1 METEPNWKFNF
12 QKLSFKPLET
22 CGGKEKFNIQIT
34 RKLKRL
40 AEMKISSCKKIDLGK
55 FYALY
60 FNILNKVI
68 IVYHIVNYTGLP
80 TNDET
85 SETTLKNSNCQFTY
99 T

>member
-1 METEPNWKFNF
+1 
-12 QKLSFKPLET
+12 
-22 CGGKEKFNIQIT
+22 
-34 RKLKRL
+34 
-40 AEMKISSCKKIDLGK
+40 MKISSCKKIDLGK

-85 SETTLKNSNCQFTY
+85 SETTLKIQTVNLLILRILCNCKLVSMPINRR
-99 T
+99 

>member
-1 METEPNWKFNF
+1 
-12 QKLSFKPLET
+12 
-22 CGGKEKFNIQIT
+22 
-34 RKLKRL
+34 
-40 AEMKISSCKKIDLGK
+40 MKISSCKKIDLGK

-85 SETTLKNSNCQFTY
+85 SKTTGEFKLSIYLYLGFSATVNWFPCQ
-99 T
+99 